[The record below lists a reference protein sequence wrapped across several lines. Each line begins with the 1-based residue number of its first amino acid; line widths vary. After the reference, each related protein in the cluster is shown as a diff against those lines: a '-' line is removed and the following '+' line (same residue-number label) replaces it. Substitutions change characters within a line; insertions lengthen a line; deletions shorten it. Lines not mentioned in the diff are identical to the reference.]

1 MARDTTV
8 QFRMDSAIKDGA
20 FAVFREMGIS
30 PSEAVRVFFKQ
41 VQKTRTL
48 PLIMAADSDEVQG
61 EDSAD
66 YQVWLRE
73 RLAQTVKRLDSGEMQ
88 SYPMEVAK
96 AVLHERLKARR
107 KATVA

>member
-66 YQVWLRE
+66 YQVLS
-73 RLAQTVKRLDSGEMQ
+73 LI
-88 SYPMEVAK
+88 
-96 AVLHERLKARR
+96 HI
-107 KATVA
+107 